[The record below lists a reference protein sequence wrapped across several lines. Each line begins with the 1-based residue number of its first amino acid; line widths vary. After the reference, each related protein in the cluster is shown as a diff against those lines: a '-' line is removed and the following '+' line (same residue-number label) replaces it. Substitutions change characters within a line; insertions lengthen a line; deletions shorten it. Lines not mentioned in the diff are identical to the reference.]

1 MPIVEN
7 RTPSHQNSNAFHA
20 YIAISHLSI
29 QSSNVYDMA
38 YYTYIVER
46 YSCFFSFNAR
56 ILFNRASKIS
66 LPFEDCKS
74 LLSPVVHQSL
84 YQSLQN
90 CSFHNKRKVALS
102 LQNAKWLTTLMLYS
116 ESINQLLC
124 WCWSVTCA
132 DPISPRR
139 LANEVALSWSS
150 LLSPLSSPWSWSSWS
165 RSWSSALM
173 LIQSFSD
180 YQNSTV

>member
-1 MPIVEN
+1 MTWPIILILLKVTAVFFHLMQRFCSIGPLKFHFPLKIAKACFLQLCINHYIKACKIVPFIIKEKW
-7 RTPSHQNSNAFHA
+7 PWAFKMQNW
-20 YIAISHLSI
+20 
-29 QSSNVYDMA
+29 
-38 YYTYIVER
+38 
-46 YSCFFSFNAR
+46 
-56 ILFNRASKIS
+56 
-66 LPFEDCKS
+66 
-74 LLSPVVHQSL
+74 LLLCLTKL
-84 YQSLQN
+84 Y
-90 CSFHNKRKVALS
+90 R
-102 LQNAKWLTTLMLYS
+102 

-150 LLSPLSSPWSWSSWS
+150 LLSPLSSPWSSWS